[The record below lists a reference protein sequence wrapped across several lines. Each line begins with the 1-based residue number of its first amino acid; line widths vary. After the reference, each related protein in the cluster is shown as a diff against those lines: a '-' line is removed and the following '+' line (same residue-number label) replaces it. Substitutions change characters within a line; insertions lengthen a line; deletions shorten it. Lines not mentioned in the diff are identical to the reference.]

1 MAPRWIHEFFDI
13 LTFGRSYWRVHRE
26 EDEASKYLGVEH
38 RKVKHEFYQM
48 FKHCNSNVFVRR
60 IPELLPGLKDKKGG
74 IRLIHSLIDK
84 VWDELSLGQRMGS
97 ASVFKRLILEGQVK
111 CGPGYMRD
119 WLKLRDYVRNKSIEE
134 LLRVC

>member
-48 FKHCNSNVFVRR
+48 FKHCDSNVFLRR
-60 IPELLPGLKDKKGG
+60 IPELLPALKDREGG
-74 IRLIHSLIDK
+74 IKLIHSLIDK
-84 VWDELSLGQRMGS
+84 VWDELSLEQRRES

-111 CGPGYMRD
+111 CESSYMKD
-119 WLKLRDYVRNKSIEE
+119 CQKLREYVANKTIEE
-134 LLRVC
+134 LL